1 MLELKHINKTYA
13 NGKISFQALKD
24 INLTIKQG
32 EFVAIM
38 GASGSGK
45 STLLH
50 ILGFLDNP
58 ENGEYMFLGKNVA
71 KMNTEQLCRIRRHM
85 AGFVFQQF
93 HLLPGINALGNVNV
107 PLIYAGQSKDKNRG
121 LAKLAS
127 VGLAER
133 AAHNPNEMS
142 GGERQRVAI
151 ARALMN
157 DPVILFADEPTGNLD
172 TKSEEEVLK
181 ILRDLNKNGMTIVMV
196 THEKEI
202 AGQAGRIITMRDG
215 QIINDERR
223 ASAPGAELP
232 ARLSFSEHK
241 KTGAELFDHLK
252 QAWHS
257 ITANKLR

>member
-1 MLELKHINKTYA
+1 MLELRHINKTYS
-13 NGKISFQALKD
+13 NGRISFQALKD
-24 INLTIKQG
+24 INLTIRQG
-32 EFVAIM
+32 EFIAIM

-58 ENGEYMFLGKNVA
+58 EDGEYIFLNKNVA
-71 KMNTEQLCRIRRHM
+71 GMNAEQLCRIRRHM

-93 HLLPGINALGNVNV
+93 HLLPGISALDNVTV
-107 PLIYAGQSKDKNRG
+107 PLIYAGQSKNKKLG
-121 LAKLAS
+121 LEKLAG

-133 AAHNPNEMS
+133 AKHNPNEMS

-181 ILRDLNKNGMTIVMV
+181 ILKDLNKNGMTIVMV
-196 THEKEI
+196 THEREI
-202 AGQAGRIITMRDG
+202 AAQAERIITMRDG
-215 QIINDERR
+215 QIISDERKTADER
-223 ASAPGAELP
+223 PENIQQLALA
-232 ARLSFSEHK
+232 EHK
-241 KTGAELFDHLK
+241 KAGAEIIDHLR
-252 QAWHS
+252 QA
-257 ITANKLR
+257 